1 MATVD
6 IGGDAAGQAILGVH
20 QSRNA
25 GGDDLFEAELA
36 AFAKQQAE
44 VDRLRD
50 EQRDCDQQR
59 HLASKAAR
67 PKRQPAH
74 SRVTSAASV

>member
-20 QSRNA
+20 QSRDA
-25 GGDDLFEAELA
+25 GSDDLFEAELA

-50 EQRDCDQQR
+50 EQRDRD
-59 HLASKAAR
+59 
-67 PKRQPAH
+67 
-74 SRVTSAASV
+74 